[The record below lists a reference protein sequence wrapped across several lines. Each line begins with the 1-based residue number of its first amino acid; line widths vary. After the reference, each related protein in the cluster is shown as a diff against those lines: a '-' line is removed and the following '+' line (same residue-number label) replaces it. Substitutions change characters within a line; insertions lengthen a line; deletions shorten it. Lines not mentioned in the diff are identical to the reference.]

1 MYWPEIVAAAI
12 QAAMRGDRDTFE
24 RLLESHNG
32 RFQQVRDAIRSA
44 GEALLDGPPPE
55 LAPATLGPAT
65 FLPLIGKSESWF
77 DSHDPGDQARQFDR
91 ELRAR
96 TSAAHPDRL
105 TSGDLGAQELKRRLT
120 EVSTQY
126 TALLIALRT
135 LVEPK

>member
-1 MYWPEIVAAAI
+1 MYWPQIVAAALE
-12 QAAMRGDRDTFE
+12 AARKGDRDTFQQ
-24 RLLESHNG
+24 LLEYPNEKLG
-32 RFQQVRDAIRSA
+32 KIREAIREA
-44 GEALLDGPPPE
+44 GEALLDGPPPD

-77 DSHDPGDQARQFDR
+77 DSHDPVDQARQFDR

-105 TSGDLGAQELKRRLT
+105 ASGDLGAQELKRRLT